1 VAKLKTA
8 CAHRGAQSSSPSMVF
23 EEEFYKI
30 LGVPTTAS
38 AADIKRAYYRKA
50 RDCHPD
56 KHPGDSDKEAQ
67 FKALSEAYQ
76 TLFDAER
83 RAAYDQWGKGG
94 QGGAYVD
101 PREVF
106 AAVFGGPEFV
116 PLVGELGEQV
126 DEGVQRAS
134 DAATAALQAKQ
145 QMLYAL
151 HMSSSATREQIA
163 ACEAEVAAL
172 QYEAQEKAAALETAT
187 ATLQAARVAGVA
199 DALIARLASWEA
211 GQREE
216 FRFQA
221 AQDAERLRGCP
232 MGERM
237 LGAIGYA
244 YVRQTHKVM
253 GSDSGLGL
261 GRAIED
267 MVEGGHKLGEGASA
281 VGSAMG
287 IAAAHMK
294 LAKDSSRQESRQA
307 QGSSGTNSGE
317 GSPQSAALTAEQKAS
332 LLETMQKHTLSLVW
346 TLTKRDIEA
355 TVRAAVDRVLEED
368 KRRARSSASTLVEVT
383 VPAGVN
389 PGDSLTVQAPS
400 GGKFQVAV
408 PAGTGAGMRF
418 QVRQCPMP
426 PMPQCPHQCPNAPIH
441 APMRQCAK
449 APMHQCANASM
460 RQCANAPGA
469 PRRRRHRRRRLAAAH
484 ARGAPRARRRPAAAR
499 QHVFGRLE
507 RRGGGRRR
515 AQHPRA
521 AGVGRPQRG
530 GGRRQPALREDL
542 RPHDALVARK

>member
-1 VAKLKTA
+1 
-8 CAHRGAQSSSPSMVF
+8 MVF
-23 EEEFYKI
+23 EEEFYGI

-38 AADIKRAYYRKA
+38 AADIKRAYYKKA

-56 KHPGDSDKEAQ
+56 KHPGDDAKEAQ

-126 DEGVQRAS
+126 DEVVQRAS
-134 DAATAALQAKQ
+134 DAAAAALQVKQ
-145 QMLYAL
+145 QLLYAL
-151 HMSSSATREQIA
+151 HTSPSATREQIA

-187 ATLQAARVAGVA
+187 AALQAARVAGVA
-199 DALIARLASWEA
+199 DALLARLASWEA
-211 GQREE
+211 GQRGE

-232 MGERM
+232 MGDRM

-253 GSDSGLGL
+253 GSDGGLGL

-307 QGSSGTNSGE
+307 QGSSGSSGE
-317 GSPQSAALTAEQKAS
+317 TSPQSAALTAEQKAS

-368 KRRARSSASTLVEVT
+368 KRRASLSASTLVEVT

-408 PAGTGAGMRF
+408 PAGTGVGMRF
-418 QVRQCPMP
+418 QVRLGGGGTVD
-426 PMPQCPHQCPNAPIH
+426 AG
-441 APMRQCAK
+441 
-449 APMHQCANASM
+449 S
-460 RQCANAPGA
+460 
-469 PRRRRHRRRRLAAAH
+469 RLLTPAE
-484 ARGAPRARRRPAAAR
+484 RRARADGLLLLGSTF
-499 QHVFGRLE
+499 QGGS
-507 RRGGGRRR
+507 RGV
-515 AQHPRA
+515 A
-521 AGVGRPQRG
+521 AGVDGLNILAQQASVGLTEAAAAFNRLLTRG
-530 GGRRQPALREDL
+530 AASCATSR
-542 RPHDALVARK
+542 

>member
-1 VAKLKTA
+1 
-8 CAHRGAQSSSPSMVF
+8 MVF
-23 EEEFYKI
+23 EEEYYRI

-56 KHPGDSDKEAQ
+56 KHPGDATKEAQ

-83 RAAYDQWGKGG
+83 RAAYDQWGKSG

-134 DAATAALQAKQ
+134 DAAAAALQVKQ
-145 QMLYAL
+145 QMLFTL
-151 HMSSSATREQIA
+151 HTSPSATREQIT
-163 ACEAEVAAL
+163 ACEAEMAAL

-187 ATLQAARVAGVA
+187 AALQAARVAGVA
-199 DALIARLASWEA
+199 DALLARLASWEA
-211 GQREE
+211 GQRDE
-216 FRFQA
+216 FRAQA

-232 MGERM
+232 MGEKM

-244 YVRQTHKVM
+244 YERQTHKVM
-253 GSDSGLGL
+253 GSDAGLGL

-267 MVEGGHKLGEGASA
+267 MVEGGHKACEGASA

-294 LAKDSSRQESRQA
+294 LAKDNSRQEAREA
-307 QGSSGTNSGE
+307 QGSSGNQSGE
-317 GSPQSAALTAEQKAS
+317 GSPQSAALTAEQRAS

-368 KRRARSSASTLVEVT
+368 KRRASLSASTLVEVT

-400 GGKFQVAV
+400 GGKYLVTV
-408 PAGTGAGMRF
+408 PAGMRVGMRF
-418 QVRQCPMP
+418 QVRQCPA
-426 PMPQCPHQCPNAPIH
+426 PMPLMPSPMHRCAV
-441 APMRQCAK
+441 APMRYCTVHYCTKGPTHQVRVGGGGVDSARLL
-449 APMHQCANASM
+449 APAQ
-460 RQCANAPGA
+460 R
-469 PRRRRHRRRRLAAAH
+469 
-484 ARGAPRARRRPAAAR
+484 RARADGLLLLGNT
-499 QHVFGRLE
+499 FS
-507 RRGGGRRR
+507 GGSKGV
-515 AQHPRA
+515 A
-521 AGVGRPQRG
+521 AGVDGLNILAQQASVGLIEAAAAVNR
-530 GGRRQPALREDL
+530 LF
-542 RPHDALVARK
+542 ARTCATTR